1 MRMLLFKKL
10 LPYTEQPHYSIVAGT
25 LWQTYSETFLNA
37 YPHEKPH
44 FTLHQETYGGERD
57 GGTKDW

>member
-10 LPYTEQPHYSIVAGT
+10 LPYAEHPHYSIVAGT
-25 LWQTYSETFLNA
+25 LWQIYLETFLNA

-44 FTLHQETYGGERD
+44 FTLRQDNYVGM
-57 GGTKDW
+57 